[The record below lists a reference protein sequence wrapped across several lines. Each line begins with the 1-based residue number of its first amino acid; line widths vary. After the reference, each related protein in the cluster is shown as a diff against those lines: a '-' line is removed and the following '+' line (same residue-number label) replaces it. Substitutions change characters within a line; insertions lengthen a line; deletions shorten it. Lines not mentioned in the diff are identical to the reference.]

1 MEGSSPSE
9 RVTVARNHNDR
20 DPVRDGVGVDGQRE
34 HQSIRGETSGCKQV

>member
-1 MEGSSPSE
+1 MESSSSSK
-9 RVTVARNHNDR
+9 RATVAGSHHDR